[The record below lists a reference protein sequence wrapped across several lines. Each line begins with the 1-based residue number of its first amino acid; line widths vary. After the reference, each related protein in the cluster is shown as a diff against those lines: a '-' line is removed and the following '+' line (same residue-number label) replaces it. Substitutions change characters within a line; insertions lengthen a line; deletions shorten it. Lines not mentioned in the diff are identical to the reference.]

1 MHFSTSASIFLS
13 FSNITCTRGS
23 GEAVRGANLPLII
36 QEGET
41 LCCCAC
47 RLHCTTKLGVFCG
60 ELHVHRADVCMCRI
74 PSHPHVLALHI
85 HHPSMPHPLTPS
97 PPHSLSPLNSSLP
110 STSQLFTHLLTA
122 PHNPSA
128 THCHNPAQPL
138 TPSPSA
144 QCGCPPSAGLPRG
157 GGTSGPVPPG
167 AAHRWRPAPG
177 GASPLLRA
185 H

>member
-23 GEAVRGANLPLII
+23 EEAVRGANLPLII

-47 RLHCTTKLGVFCG
+47 RLHCTTFKLGVLCG

-74 PSHPHVLALHI
+74 PSHPHLLALHI
-85 HHPSMPHPLTPS
+85 HHPSMPHLLILSALSTLLYPQPLNYSPSPSQLLKTPQPLTATTLTHPHNLS
-97 PPHSLSPLNSSLP
+97 PP
-110 STSQLFTHLLTA
+110 
-122 PHNPSA
+122 
-128 THCHNPAQPL
+128 HCHNPAQPI

-144 QCGCPPSAGLPRG
+144 QCGCLP
-157 GGTSGPVPPG
+157 
-167 AAHRWRPAPG
+167 
-177 GASPLLRA
+177 
-185 H
+185 